1 MHAEDHARGIDI
13 VLHKGETGMAYN
25 LGARLE
31 INGHQVAAGVLENLD
46 KPSSLIEFVP
56 DRPGHD
62 YRYAVDPEA
71 AESLGWKRKWTF
83 EDGLAATCK
92 WYLENEDCGE
102 RLGPRRTL
110 PVPRI
115 LLVQPT

>member
-1 MHAEDHARGIDI
+1 
-13 VLHKGETGMAYN
+13 MAYN

-92 WYLENEDCGE
+92 WYLENEDWWRKIKRGE
-102 RLGPRRTL
+102 HFQSHESSWYNQREAGG
-110 PVPRI
+110 V
-115 LLVQPT
+115 